1 MKGLLIKDFMLL
13 KNQKSFF
20 IVILVMA
27 VCFSGTGMDS
37 SFLVSYLTF
46 MFSLFTVSLISYDE
60 YENGY
65 SYLFTLPVSRKD
77 YVREKYCFGGIL
89 SLGSWCVGILLT
101 LVSESLLHLP
111 KTMEWTQWW
120 ITSAVCLCV
129 SWIFLAIMIPIRLKF
144 EGEKGRLALPIMAGA
159 IFCAVFLISKLDKSM
174 QLQLVEGIVSRLN
187 HMGSTAI
194 TVTIL
199 CVTVVFLMI
208 SYQIS
213 LAVLKKREF

>member
-65 SYLFTLPVSRKD
+65 SYLFTLPVSRED

-89 SLGSWCVGILLT
+89 SLGSWCVGVLLT
-101 LVSESLLHLP
+101 IVSQLLLHASV
-111 KTMEWTQWW
+111 TMEWTQWW
-120 ITSAVCLCV
+120 ITTAVCLCV
-129 SWIFLAIMIPIRLKF
+129 SWLFLAIMLPIRLKF

-159 IFCAVFLISKLDKSM
+159 IFCGVFLISKVDKFLQFQLLD
-174 QLQLVEGIVSRLN
+174 GIVNKLN

-194 TVTIL
+194 AVTVL
-199 CVTVVFLMI
+199 CVTVVFLVI

>member
-89 SLGSWCVGILLT
+89 SLGSWCVGVLLT
-101 LVSESLLHLP
+101 IVSQLLLHASE
-111 KTMEWTQWW
+111 TMEWTQWW
-120 ITSAVCLCV
+120 ITTAVCLCV
-129 SWIFLAIMIPIRLKF
+129 SWLFLAIMLPIRLKF
-144 EGEKGRLALPIMAGA
+144 EGEKGRLVLPIMAGA
-159 IFCAVFLISKLDKSM
+159 IFCGVFLISKVDKFLQFQLLD
-174 QLQLVEGIVSRLN
+174 GIVSKLN

-194 TVTIL
+194 AVTVL
-199 CVTVVFLMI
+199 CVTVVFLVI

>member
-194 TVTIL
+194 AVTIL

>member
-20 IVILVMA
+20 IIILIMSVWFA
-27 VCFSGTGMDS
+27 ATGMNS
-37 SFLVSYLTF
+37 VFLVSYLTF
-46 MFSLFTVSLISYDE
+46 VFTIFTISLISYDE

-65 SYLFTLPVSRKD
+65 SYLFTLPIWRKE

-89 SLGSWCVGILLT
+89 CLSSWCLGILLAIVPQMFRHSAVDT
-101 LVSESLLHLP
+101 GSAE
-111 KTMEWTQWW
+111 WW
-120 ITSAVCLCV
+120 ISVAVCFCV
-129 SWIFLAIMIPIRLKF
+129 SLIALSVMLPVRLKF
-144 EGEKGRLALPIMAGA
+144 EGEKGRLVLPIMAGV
-159 IFCAVFLISKLDKSM
+159 IFACIFLISKVGDSLHTDFID
-174 QLQLVEGIVSRLN
+174 GIVSKLN

-194 TVTIL
+194 AVTIL
-199 CVTVVFLMI
+199 CVTVVFLVI